1 MKKINWSPLVMAS
14 IIVVGMLVGMSFL
27 ISPSAAEAGASDD
40 QTSSKPSTV
49 ATISM
54 TGTAQGS
61 FAPDLG
67 VVYLKIETRDMLAET
82 AKDKNAKIADDVMKA
97 LLALGI
103 DEEDIETQNYQICP
117 EYEWTYGSQRKR
129 VFKGYVV
136 TNTMKVSTKDF
147 DKMGKIIDASVDN
160 GALIDRINFELSNEK
175 FNEYKTLVLA
185 EAAVDTK
192 NKAEAVISA
201 LGADLGDIVSVS
213 GNSRYTPRTY
223 YKSNILEY
231 DAEAVQDVPT
241 NIQPKDLDISA
252 SISVVFEIIQ

>member
-1 MKKINWSPLVMAS
+1 MKKINWSPVMVAS

-27 ISPSAAEAGASDD
+27 ISPSVADARASDD
-40 QTSSKPSTV
+40 QTLSEPSNV

-54 TGTAQGS
+54 MGTAQDS

-82 AKDKNAKIADDVMKA
+82 AKDKNAKIADDVMEA

-103 DEEDIETQNYQICP
+103 DEEDIETQNYQIYP
-117 EYEWTYGSQRKR
+117 EYEWTYGSQRKK

-147 DKMGKIIDASVDN
+147 DKMGKIIDASVEN

-185 EAAVDTK
+185 EAAVDAK

-201 LGADLGDIVSVS
+201 LSADLGDLVSVS
-213 GNSRYTPRTY
+213 GNSVYTPHTY
-223 YKSNILEY
+223 YSY
-231 DAEAVQDVPT
+231 DKTMMSANAVEDVPT